1 MYDVAAVKAGLAD
14 GTLDTSFGTGGIVT
28 TAVGGGEDIAWDI
41 TLQDDGKIVLVGQA
55 NTGPT
60 NDIALVRYNADGT
73 LATLGRAKSEVMAE
87 RIADINPE
95 LVVRACRDWITPTS
109 LPALFALG
117 PYDYVADCIDGVAGK
132 VALIAACLARDIPII
147 ASMGA
152 AGRLDPAQVR
162 LTTLNQTHG
171 DGLARAVRRGLRA
184 RGLRPELRVVFSD
197 EPVRPAT
204 RDVDA
209 GRAAHGVIGY
219 LPALFG
225 VMLGGEIVRC
235 LLAGEVR

>member
-1 MYDVAAVKAGLAD
+1 MKHNKSCRFKQL
-14 GTLDTSFGTGGIVT
+14 TSSSSMRSTE
-28 TAVGGGEDIAWDI
+28 TAVC
-41 TLQDDGKIVLVGQA
+41 TKQTK
-55 NTGPT
+55 T
-60 NDIALVRYNADGT
+60 
-73 LATLGRAKSEVMAE
+73 
-87 RIADINPE
+87 
-95 LVVRACRDWITPTS
+95 C
-109 LPALFALG
+109 
-117 PYDYVADCIDGVAGK
+117 
-132 VALIAACLARDIPII
+132 
-147 ASMGA
+147 GA